1 MICRLCG
8 ASNSDGQKF
17 CGGCGTRLAQPCGV
31 CGRENLP
38 GENFCGECGSVLAK
52 PQLGDALLP
61 NAERREVTVMFCD
74 LVGSTAIGS
83 HIDPEAFRQILAEYH
98 GCISST
104 VAKFEAFVAHRLGD
118 GAVVYFG
125 WPTAHEACAERA
137 VRAGLA
143 VIDAIGRAPMIGE
156 ALQVRIGIATG
167 LVVAG
172 EFPLR
177 GISPEH
183 EIVGDTPHLAA
194 RLQAL
199 AEPGTLVVSQET
211 RRQIGEVFS
220 CRDLGEFAIKGFDFP
235 IRAWQIWGESKVRS
249 RFEAMHSAPLPP
261 MVGRDEELELLL
273 RRWKQAGA
281 GEGRVVWIS
290 GEAGIGKSRLVQA
303 MTERLRDEI
312 YFRLRYFCSQHSQ
325 DTVLHPV
332 VAQLRHAAKL
342 GIDARE
348 DKKLAK
354 LEILLSPSAPSDE
367 EIALF
372 ADLLSISLPQQLSA
386 LQLSPQR
393 KKEKILGALI
403 GQLERL
409 AADRPVLI
417 ILEDAHWADPTT
429 RELLELVAHRVEA
442 LPILLIAT
450 SRPEFHVPWIDRVG
464 VTLMTLSRVGRRQAI
479 AIAAQVAGAAALNHE
494 LLDRI
499 VVQAEGIPLFIEE
512 LTKSVVERTSASP
525 TAQPIVS
532 IPQTLQASLMA
543 RLDRLPGAKF
553 VAQCGAVIG
562 REFPYQLLAAVVQQP
577 ESNLL
582 QALDQLVSSGLVF
595 RLDESPDARYL
606 FKHALV
612 QDAAYESLLR
622 ASRSAI
628 HSRTVQAIHKVIP
641 HADDACP
648 ELLGY
653 HCAQAGLIEQAV
665 RHYTRAGELS
675 ITRSAMQEARAHLEQ
690 GASLVRSLPD
700 GGTRYGLEAELLLA
714 LETVGIVTHGYGD
727 EETGSTSERAVT
739 LARRAGQD
747 KLLIRA
753 LFGEWAY
760 RSHVGDLSGSSNVAQ
775 EMVALAE
782 RQADPFIWREASI
795 SLGMNYFFSGRFV
808 KAREIFES
816 CLAKLESEKALV
828 LEGLHPQD
836 AEVHARC
843 FLALQLACLGHF
855 EQSALETAKG
865 IQRARKLLHM
875 PSLAVALTVGCRQA
889 WLTRNE
895 DLLADRS
902 AELVELCREQR
913 FPYWLARGYCFAG
926 WVAVQRGQFS
936 YGISLLNDALSTLRA
951 SGVALWNING
961 LVGEAYARAGD
972 SQNALR
978 HIDTALQV
986 SSQTGEVWGDAEL
999 HRIKGEILLAPPFG
1013 GKAVAEENLVQAI
1026 DIARSQAAKLWELR
1040 ASTSL
1045 ARHWSAVGKGA
1056 AAHALLEPILH
1067 SIEAHADI
1075 PDLSDAKHVLA
1086 LVR

>member
-8 ASNSDGQKF
+8 ASNGERQK
-17 CGGCGTRLAQPCGV
+17 
-31 CGRENLP
+31 
-38 GENFCGECGSVLAK
+38 FCGECGSGLAK
-52 PQLGDALLP
+52 QQLGDPSLP

-83 HIDPEAFRQILAEYH
+83 HIDPEAFRQILVEYH

-104 VAKFEAFVAHRLGD
+104 IAKFEAFVAHRLGD

-125 WPTAHEACAERA
+125 WPTAHEACPERA

-143 VIDAIGRAPMIGE
+143 LIDAIGRAPILGE
-156 ALQVRIGIATG
+156 VLQVRIGIATG

-172 EFPLR
+172 EFPLQ

-211 RRQIGEVFS
+211 RRQIGGLFS
-220 CRDLGEFAIKGFDFP
+220 CRDLGEFVVKGFDFP
-235 IRAWQIWGESKVRS
+235 TRVWQICGESKVRS

-261 MVGRDEELELLL
+261 MVGRDEELEFLI
-273 RRWKQAGA
+273 RRWKQASA

-325 DTVLHPV
+325 DTALHPV
-332 VAQLRHAAKL
+332 IAQLRHDAKL
-342 GIDARE
+342 GIDDRE
-348 DKKLAK
+348 DKKFAK
-354 LEILLSPSAPSDE
+354 LELLLSPGTPSDE

-372 ADLLSISLPQQLSA
+372 ADLLSISLPKQLPA
-386 LQLSPQR
+386 LQLSPRR
-393 KKEKILGALI
+393 KKEKILEALI

-429 RELLELVAHRVEA
+429 RELLEFVVNRVEA

-479 AIAAQVAGAAALNHE
+479 AIAAQAAGPAGLNHE

-499 VVQAEGIPLFIEE
+499 VVQAEGVPLFIEE
-512 LTKSVVERTSASP
+512 LTKSVVERTSSSP

-543 RLDRLPGAKF
+543 RLDRLPSAKF

-582 QALDQLVSSGLVF
+582 QALDQLVSAGLVF
-595 RLDESPDARYL
+595 RLDESPDSHYL

-628 HSRTVQAIHKVIP
+628 HSRTVQAIHKVVP
-641 HADDACP
+641 HANNACP
-648 ELLGY
+648 ELLGH

-665 RHYTRAGELS
+665 QHYTRAGELS
-675 ITRSAMQEARAHLEQ
+675 ITRSAMEEASAHLEQ
-690 GASLVRSLPD
+690 GAALLKSLPD
-700 GGTRYGLEAELLLA
+700 GAARCRLEAELLLA
-714 LETVGIVTHGYGD
+714 LETVGIVTHGYGN
-727 EETGSTSERAVT
+727 EETGKNSERAVT

-782 RQADPFIWREASI
+782 RQADPLVWREASI
-795 SLGMNYFFSGRFV
+795 SLGMNYFFSGRFIEG
-808 KAREIFES
+808 RRIFES
-816 CLAKLESEKALV
+816 CLAGLKNERAIV

-836 AEVHARC
+836 SEVHARC

-865 IQRARKLLHM
+865 IQRARELLHM

-895 DLLADRS
+895 GLLAER
-902 AELVELCREQR
+902 ATELVELCEEQR

-926 WVAVQRGQFS
+926 WVAVHRGQIS
-936 YGISLLNDALSTLRA
+936 RGISLLNEALSTLHA

-999 HRIKGEILLAPPFG
+999 HRIKGEILLVPPFG
-1013 GKAVAEENLVQAI
+1013 EKAAAEESLTQAI
-1026 DIARSQAAKLWELR
+1026 GIAKNQAAKLWELR

-1056 AAHALLEPILH
+1056 AAQALLEPILH
-1067 SIEAHADI
+1067 SIEAHANV
-1075 PDLSDAKHVLA
+1075 PDLSDAKHVLE
-1086 LVR
+1086 LVC